1 MSIAFSHI
9 LIGCLTPPETGDT
22 KKGGFWHREDGEGL
36 ISGFYVMFV
45 LALVLFLAVDVA
57 SYAMCSWKLH
67 GACGEIMEMM
77 KAENGLDAGMEARF
91 KELVGALHME
101 DMTIALAGTPKTIQ
115 RGELLE
121 LRAQGQYEV
130 RCLRPLGQS
139 IKVPVRVRVHGLAHT
154 YIRQY

>member
-1 MSIAFSHI
+1 MSIAFSRI
-9 LIGCLTPPETGDT
+9 LTGYLTPPEDRTRE
-22 KKGGFWHREDGEGL
+22 KGGLWQSEIGEGL

-45 LALVLFLAVDVA
+45 LALVLFMAVDIA

-67 GACGEIMEMM
+67 GASGEIMEMM

-91 KELVGALHME
+91 RELVSALHME
-101 DMTIALAGTPKTIQ
+101 DMTITLAGTPKTIQ

-121 LRAQGQYEV
+121 LRVQGQYEV

-139 IKVPVRVRVHGLAHT
+139 IRVPVRVRVHGLAHT